1 MNNIIIFLLTGM
13 IILSCNRKP
22 FVDSKLKFEKIA
34 EDCKNQQNYFRM
46 VSGFAGE
53 RYEFD
58 KCLPDNF
65 SKDQMSAL
73 RKGDTVVLNFVK
85 TTGGKNALFKVTV
98 DIDSYP
104 KYNFVTVDNETFI
117 VIPTRD

>member
-1 MNNIIIFLLTGM
+1 MNKTIIFLSMRL

-22 FVDSKLKFEKIA
+22 FITSKLKFEKIA
-34 EDCKNQQNYFRM
+34 DDCKNQQGYFRM
-46 VSGFAGE
+46 VSGYAGE
-53 RYEFD
+53 RYEFE

-65 SKDQMSAL
+65 SKDQMSSL

-85 TTGGKNALFKVTV
+85 STGGKNVLYKITV

-104 KYNFVTVDNETFI
+104 KYNFVTIDGETYI
-117 VIPTRD
+117 VVPTTD